1 MATLTSTTAALPSAS
16 GLITADMLFSMPED
30 VRAEL
35 REGRLID
42 MPPPG
47 SEHGDVTMR
56 IGARISVYSEDNDL
70 GRAFAAE
77 TGFVLARDPDTVRAP
92 DVGFVKKDHVP
103 LIGTSG
109 YVNCAPDLAVE
120 VLSPSN
126 TSRDMLMKVADYFA
140 AGTRQVWIVNPKRRT
155 VTIHDSTTQDV
166 DVLRE
171 TDTLDGGEVLPG
183 FSILVAKLFR

>member
-1 MATLTSTTAALPSAS
+1 MTTLTSVAASVPTPG
-16 GLITADMLFSMPED
+16 GLITADILINKPED

-35 REGRLID
+35 QEGKLVD
-42 MPPPG
+42 MPPSG
-47 SEHGDVTMR
+47 SEHGDVAMGL
-56 IGARISVYSEDNDL
+56 GARIRVHSEDNDL
-70 GRAFAAE
+70 GRSFAAE

-92 DVGFVKKDHVP
+92 DVGFVTKDHVP

-126 TSRDMLMKVADYFA
+126 TSRDMLIKVADYFA

-155 VTIHDSTTQDV
+155 VTIHDNTTQDV
-166 DVLRE
+166 EVLRD
-171 TDTLDGGEVLPG
+171 TDTLGGGDLLPG
-183 FSILVAKLFR
+183 FSVLVAKLFR